1 MITVKQRQRNLK
13 QQFYQPVGGSRL
25 VHVHKYGMGS
35 PYVSMPYKTAMRPL
49 VGGGSLAGLGV
60 SKIKPMTD
68 LMTLSPVAS
77 MYSPQMNPFV
87 LDKSP
92 QLSTKTGGSF
102 LPSGRYGGSFE
113 PSGGY

>member
-1 MITVKQRQRNLK
+1 
-13 QQFYQPVGGSRL
+13 
-25 VHVHKYGMGS
+25 
-35 PYVSMPYKTAMRPL
+35 MPYKKAMRPL
-49 VGGGSLAGLGV
+49 VGGGSLAGQGV
-60 SKIKPMTD
+60 SEIKPITD

-87 LDKSP
+87 LDKLP
-92 QLSTKTGGSF
+92 QSTKTGSSF